1 MILDAHDS
9 SVEMKDSVV
18 RGRVLELLYDR
29 RGENYIPFGAA
40 PDAAP
45 APEGIDRGDWLRAVA
60 QLAEYGLIDWTPVE
74 DKSGMGLLEGFARI
88 NQAGL
93 NVLKGS
99 EAQIDI
105 RFEQSHDVSSSRK
118 AMSTTSTQRGI
129 AEAFEKI
136 IAALDQSNAPEV
148 EKRRT
153 KGLLRKILESN
164 IAASLCGEEAQS
176 LLARYFK

>member
-1 MILDAHDS
+1 
-9 SVEMKDSVV
+9 MKDSVV
-18 RGRVLELLYDR
+18 RGRVLELLYER

-40 PDAAP
+40 PDAVV
-45 APEGIDRGDWLRAVA
+45 APEGIDRRDWLRAVA

-74 DKSGMGLLEGFARI
+74 DQSGMGLLGGFARI
-88 NQAGL
+88 NQTGF

-99 EAQIDI
+99 ESQIDI
-105 RFEQSHDVSSSRK
+105 RFEKSHDVSSSKK
-118 AMSTTSTQRGI
+118 AKSTTPEQRKV
-129 AEAFEKI
+129 AQAFENI

-153 KGLLRKILESN
+153 KGLLRKILEGN
-164 IAASLCGEEAQS
+164 LAASLCGEEAQS

>member
-1 MILDAHDS
+1 
-9 SVEMKDSVV
+9 MKDSVV

-29 RGENYIPFGAA
+29 RDENYIPFGAA
-40 PDAAP
+40 PDAVP
-45 APEGIDRGDWLRAVA
+45 APEGTDQRDWLRAVA

-74 DKSGMGLLEGFARI
+74 DKSGMGLLGGFARI

-93 NVLKGS
+93 NVVKGS
-99 EAQIDI
+99 GAQIDI

-118 AMSTTSTQRGI
+118 ATSTTSTQRGI
-129 AEAFEKI
+129 ARAFEKI

-164 IAASLCGEEAQS
+164 MTASLCGEEAQS
-176 LLARYFK
+176 LLAKYFK